1 MTRARRFPHYG
12 GALSKATRPRSI
24 FLGLSSFQALAM
36 FRRGIFYT
44 FLGVY
49 LRGYLGLSVTETTL
63 FETIP
68 MVLNILFQSFVWG
81 RLADRRQLRRSLIVA
96 GELVAAVGHPL
107 MWLAHAACPD
117 PRAAGWAVIWGLSL
131 IEIFW
136 AMSNIGWSAY
146 LSDVYAPGERA
157 AVQGRLASVGG
168 AGRILG
174 AAAGG
179 LLYDGAGR
187 AFAGW
192 GYAKGG
198 IFLVASGA
206 MLVSVIP
213 LLFMPEG
220 GVGYRP
226 EEAARD
232 ADAPPASGRA
242 PAGTSARGAGGRSS
256 AGSGTGG
263 DARRFAVFLA
273 GMLLVNCGV
282 NSLGAFRAQYLNLA
296 GGFAASPGEV
306 SLAANAESAA
316 LILVGLAMGALGR
329 RLGAARLLVLGTAA
343 GIAAVLGYALAPS
356 LGLVYAS
363 ALLKGLSDGAVAA
376 ASYAYAST
384 LIPPER
390 RGRYFAAYNATF
402 QLSWGLS
409 ATLVTGPLIDALVA
423 AGRPESF
430 AYRAGFL
437 SAAAIMILGL
447 GLLAPLLAR
456 PSPGRRPGR

>member
-1 MTRARRFPHYG
+1 M
-12 GALSKATRPRSI
+12 SKATRPRSI

-263 DARRFAVFLA
+263 DARR
-273 GMLLVNCGV
+273 
-282 NSLGAFRAQYLNLA
+282 
-296 GGFAASPGEV
+296 
-306 SLAANAESAA
+306 
-316 LILVGLAMGALGR
+316 
-329 RLGAARLLVLGTAA
+329 
-343 GIAAVLGYALAPS
+343 
-356 LGLVYAS
+356 
-363 ALLKGLSDGAVAA
+363 
-376 ASYAYAST
+376 
-384 LIPPER
+384 
-390 RGRYFAAYNATF
+390 
-402 QLSWGLS
+402 
-409 ATLVTGPLIDALVA
+409 
-423 AGRPESF
+423 
-430 AYRAGFL
+430 
-437 SAAAIMILGL
+437 
-447 GLLAPLLAR
+447 
-456 PSPGRRPGR
+456 